1 MRPFFG
7 PRILGI
13 LLVLAGAVA
22 LSYNVGVANGLAQ
35 AGTVA
40 VAAPVV
46 GPHLF
51 YGAPLFFGFFFFG
64 VLLKILF
71 IAFLIRLVLGFFWR
85 GSRGPWSGPRD
96 WRGPGG
102 HDASSRFEE
111 WHRRAHESN
120 P

>member
-7 PRILGI
+7 LRILGI
-13 LLVLAGAVA
+13 LLVLVGAVA

-40 VAAPVV
+40 AAAPVV

-51 YGAPLFFGFFFFG
+51 YGAPFAFGFFGFFFFG

-71 IAFLIRLVLGFFWR
+71 IALLIRLALGFFWR
-85 GSRGPWSGPRD
+85 TGYFVSLVLAP
-96 WRGPGG
+96 
-102 HDASSRFEE
+102 H
-111 WHRRAHESN
+111 
-120 P
+120 